1 MTKTGPIGV
10 GIIGAGNISDQ
21 YLTNLTQFPD
31 VRVLAIGD
39 LLEDRA
45 REQAAAY
52 GVLNAGGVDVVLNDP
67 DIEIVVN
74 LTTPAVHVE
83 VSEAIIAA
91 GKHVWTEKPIGIDR
105 DESQRLL
112 DKAAAAGLRVGV
124 APDTVLGPGVQTAKR
139 AVESGDIGRP
149 LFAQTNFQWQGPE
162 IFHPNPAFLYA
173 KGAGP
178 LLDMGPY
185 YVSTLVH
192 LFGPVAFVGALG
204 LRGQETRTVKEGP
217 LAGTE
222 FPVEIPSTVSVLMQ
236 FENGGQ
242 AISLFS
248 TDSPLIRQGIVEVS
262 GTEGTIV
269 VPDPNTFGGEITI
282 TRPIT
287 QRTVPPEPT
296 VQDVD
301 DIALEG
307 VLVGRGLGLLEMGR
321 AIRAGRPHIAT
332 GELGFHVL
340 DTLLA
345 IEEAVES
352 GQFVTV
358 TSTVD
363 EVGSIPVEFDP
374 LASTL

>member
-248 TDSPLIRQGIVEVS
+248 TDSPLIRQGVVEVS
-262 GTEGTIV
+262 GTEGTIT
-269 VPDPNTFGGEITI
+269 VPDPNTFGGAVTI

-287 QRTVPPEPT
+287 ERTVPPAPT

>member
-1 MTKTGPIGV
+1 MSKTGPIGV

-52 GVLNAGGVDVVLNDP
+52 GVPNAGGVDVVLNDP